1 MIFIG
6 IIMMLGWFVVS
17 WVLLMVLFNFV
28 GNMVGEKDFFGCIMY
43 GVMVM
48 RSLFGSVVIVVGM

>member
-1 MIFIG
+1 
-6 IIMMLGWFVVS
+6 MMLGWFVVS

-28 GNMVGEKDFFGCIMY
+28 GNMVGEKDFFGCIMC